1 MNQLSKGS
9 PEKRING
16 KCPACQV
23 FIPSKQ
29 DCFDDRAVYAATLKN
44 CMCDFAFMSLLD
56 IQANVS

>member
-1 MNQLSKGS
+1 MNQLSKDN

-16 KCPACQV
+16 KCPACQE

-29 DCFDDRAVYAATLKN
+29 DCFDDRAVYVATLKN
-44 CMCDFAFMSLLD
+44 SVCDFAFMSFLD